1 MFAHVKIS
9 EKYLN
14 KYQFNIFLIKIIRK
28 AEIIAKGAQNNKAN
42 SSLCNEINYS
52 FFNLFI
58 FLSLL
63 IHQFFQSDGRI
74 SQKKISQ
81 RARKITFPASTKKAF
96 SSSMW
101 MQRTEYVG
109 QIDKSQKKK
118 SIPQRNV
125 ERIYSLP
132 NVKKTK
138 QTEQIINLV
147 FLKKKITFFFL
158 D

>member
-1 MFAHVKIS
+1 
-9 EKYLN
+9 
-14 KYQFNIFLIKIIRK
+14 
-28 AEIIAKGAQNNKAN
+28 
-42 SSLCNEINYS
+42 
-52 FFNLFI
+52 
-58 FLSLL
+58 
-63 IHQFFQSDGRI
+63 
-74 SQKKISQ
+74 
-81 RARKITFPASTKKAF
+81 
-96 SSSMW
+96 MW

-147 FLKKKITFFFL
+147 FLKKKFTFFFL